1 MVSTMS
7 VKIIG
12 YANTNESTKNKPC
25 YIPLFLE
32 RISAGF
38 PSPAQD
44 YVEQSLDLNELCIK
58 QPTATFFVRVEG
70 DSMIEAGI
78 HPGDI
83 LVVDRSIQAEQ
94 GDIVI
99 ASVHGE
105 FTVKELQLK
114 PQLKLNPRNEQ
125 YSSITI
131 GEGDELIMSL
141 GIKMG
146 VPVFQ
151 IKAEMQRHGILAFSS
166 NYALYADL
174 SSRVMRTLEEMAPR
188 VEVYSIDEAFLDLTG
203 IESAISLVEFGQQV
217 RERIGHWIGITVCV
231 GIAPTKTLAKLANH
245 AAKKYPATQGVV
257 DLTNPD
263 RQRRLLALVPVDD
276 VWGVGRRLSKRL
288 NALGITTALDL
299 ANASPRAIRD
309 QFSVVLERTVR
320 ELNGESCIELEE
332 IPPTKKQ
339 IVCSRSFGAKVTQ
352 FELLREA
359 VCEYATRAT
368 EKLRKEQ
375 QQAKVMTVFIRTS
388 PFKDNEPQY
397 SNSASG
403 ELLIPS
409 CDTRDFIELA
419 NHLLKRIWKDGFRY
433 AKAGVMLSDFYD
445 PGMFQPGLFD
455 DVSTRSNSQQLMS
468 VLDTINQSGAGK
480 VFFAGQ
486 GTKKDWSMKREHL
499 SPAYTTRWDQLPRVK

>member
-1 MVSTMS
+1 MPVFAL
-7 VKIIG
+7 VDCNNF
-12 YANTNESTKNKPC
+12 YASCEK
-25 YIPLFLE
+25 LF
-32 RISAGF
+32 R
-38 PSPAQD
+38 P
-44 YVEQSLDLNELCIK
+44 DLKDTPVVVLSNNDGCVV
-58 QPTATFFVRVEG
+58 AR
-70 DSMIEAGI
+70 SREA
-78 HPGDI
+78 
-83 LVVDRSIQAEQ
+83 
-94 GDIVI
+94 
-99 ASVHGE
+99 
-105 FTVKELQLK
+105 
-114 PQLKLNPRNEQ
+114 KL
-125 YSSITI
+125 
-131 GEGDELIMSL
+131 L

-151 IKAEMQRHGILAFSS
+151 IKSEMQRHGILAFSS

-203 IESAISLVEFGQQV
+203 IESVLSLVEFGQQV

-339 IVCSRSFGAKVTQ
+339 IVCSRSFGVKVTH

-403 ELLIPS
+403 ELVIPS

-433 AKAGVMLSDFYD
+433 AQAGVMLSDFYD

>member
-1 MVSTMS
+1 MWYETCAVSRDYPMP
-7 VKIIG
+7 VFALVDCNNF
-12 YANTNESTKNKPC
+12 YASCEK
-25 YIPLFLE
+25 LF
-32 RISAGF
+32 R
-38 PSPAQD
+38 P
-44 YVEQSLDLNELCIK
+44 DLKDTPVVVLSNNDGCVV
-58 QPTATFFVRVEG
+58 AR
-70 DSMIEAGI
+70 SREA
-78 HPGDI
+78 
-83 LVVDRSIQAEQ
+83 
-94 GDIVI
+94 
-99 ASVHGE
+99 
-105 FTVKELQLK
+105 
-114 PQLKLNPRNEQ
+114 KL
-125 YSSITI
+125 
-131 GEGDELIMSL
+131 L

-263 RQRRLLALVPVDD
+263 RQRRLLELVPVDD

-403 ELLIPS
+403 ELLVPS